1 MLVATNLAHAE
12 VVRNSN
18 NVMVNNLIF
27 KVAKRGSVYSEDAA
41 VLCEDVFG
49 RKPTFK
55 DEQTIIVGFL
65 DNKICATATLIH
77 EENLYKMMNVVVVL
91 EMQNKGIGSMLLKF
105 CEDYVLENDVVA
117 IYCHASDYAGRSAV
131 NFFLKNQYFCRGER
145 FEENGKESQIMVKL
159 LVE

>member
-1 MLVATNLAHAE
+1 
-12 VVRNSN
+12 
-18 NVMVNNLIF
+18 
-27 KVAKRGSVYSEDAA
+27 

>member
-1 MLVATNLAHAE
+1 
-12 VVRNSN
+12 
-18 NVMVNNLIF
+18 MVNNLIF
-27 KVAKRGSVYSEDAA
+27 KIAKQDSVYSKDAA
-41 VLCEDVFG
+41 MLCEDVFG
-49 RKPTFK
+49 RKPIFK

-77 EENLYKMMNVVVVL
+77 EENLYKMMNVVVAP

-105 CEDYVLENDVVA
+105 CEDHVLENDVVA

-131 NFFLKNQYFCRGER
+131 NFFLKNQYFCRGEK
-145 FEENGKESQIMVKL
+145 FEENGKENQIMIKL